1 MSEIIFEIII
11 NLNTFINT
19 HYFISFIIYFLFSI
33 FFFTFSLPGG
43 LIILLGSGF
52 FFGFLSGF
60 IINIT
65 SISLGSLIF
74 ITLSNTVLKKLFN
87 QSYIKYSKKISGFIS
102 SSSYEYLI
110 LIRLIIGPPLIFQN
124 LCISLLN
131 ISKIKILISSI
142 IGFTPLMFI
151 FSYSGN
157 HISNIV
163 ELREFTLSKL
173 ISFEILLVL
182 IFLITLTLLKIFFK
196 RK

>member
-1 MSEIIFEIII
+1 MTDFIFNIIL
-11 NLNTFINT
+11 NLNNFINNY
-19 HYFISFIIYFLFSI
+19 YFISFIIYFIFSI
-33 FFFTFSLPGG
+33 IFFMFSLPGG
-43 LIILLGSGF
+43 IIVSLGAGF
-52 FFGFLSGF
+52 FFGFLGGF
-60 IINIT
+60 IINIL

-74 ITLSNTVLKKLFN
+74 INLSNTLFKKLFN

-142 IGFTPLMFI
+142 IGFSPLMFI

-157 HISNIV
+157 HISNII
-163 ELREFTLSKL
+163 ELKEFTLSKL
-173 ISFEILLVL
+173 ISFEMLLVL
-182 IFLITLTLLKIFFK
+182 FFLIILTLLKIFLK

>member
-1 MSEIIFEIII
+1 MSDIIFDIITS
-11 NLNTFINT
+11 LNAFINT
-19 HYFISFIIYFLFSI
+19 HYFISYIIYFLFSI
-33 FFFTFSLPGG
+33 VFFTFSLPGG

-74 ITLSNTVLKKLFN
+74 INFSNTVFKKLFN
-87 QSYIKYSKKISGFIS
+87 RLYIKYSKKISGFIS

-142 IGFTPLMFI
+142 IGFSPLMFI
-151 FSYSGN
+151 YSYSGN
-157 HISNIV
+157 HISNII

-173 ISFEILLVL
+173 ISFEILLL
-182 IFLITLTLLKIFFK
+182 LFFLTILTLLRIFLK

>member
-1 MSEIIFEIII
+1 MSDIIFDIII
-11 NLNTFINT
+11 SLNTFIDS
-19 HYFISFIIYFLFSI
+19 HYFISLIIYFLFSI
-33 FFFTFSLPGG
+33 IFFTFSLPGG
-43 LIILLGSGF
+43 LIIILGSGF

-74 ITLSNTVLKKLFN
+74 INLSNTVFKKLFN
-87 QSYIKYSKKISGFIS
+87 HSYIKYSKKISGFIS

-142 IGFTPLMFI
+142 IGFSPLMFI
-151 FSYSGN
+151 YSYSGN
-157 HISNIV
+157 HISNII

-173 ISFEILLVL
+173 ISFEILLL
-182 IFLITLTLLKIFFK
+182 LFFLIILTLLKIFLK

>member
-1 MSEIIFEIII
+1 MSDIIFDIII
-11 NLNTFINT
+11 SLNTFINS

-33 FFFTFSLPGG
+33 IFFTFSLPGG

-60 IINIT
+60 IINII
-65 SISLGSLIF
+65 SISLGSFVF
-74 ITLSNTVLKKLFN
+74 INLSNTVFKKLFN

-142 IGFTPLMFI
+142 IGFSPLMFI

-157 HISNIV
+157 HISNII
-163 ELREFTLSKL
+163 ELKEFTLSKL
-173 ISFEILLVL
+173 ISFEMLLVL
-182 IFLITLTLLKIFFK
+182 FFLIILTLLKIFLK

>member
-1 MSEIIFEIII
+1 MSDIIFDIII
-11 NLNTFINT
+11 SLNTFIDS
-19 HYFISFIIYFLFSI
+19 HYFISLIIYFLFSI
-33 FFFTFSLPGG
+33 IFFTFSLPGG

-74 ITLSNTVLKKLFN
+74 INLSNTVFKKLFN
-87 QSYIKYSKKISGFIS
+87 HSYIKYSKKISGFIS

-142 IGFTPLMFI
+142 IGFSPLIFI

-157 HISNIV
+157 HISNII
-163 ELREFTLSKL
+163 ELKEFTLSKL
-173 ISFEILLVL
+173 ISFEILIVL
-182 IFLITLTLLKIFFK
+182 FFLIILTSLKIFLK

>member
-1 MSEIIFEIII
+1 M
-11 NLNTFINT
+11 
-19 HYFISFIIYFLFSI
+19 
-33 FFFTFSLPGG
+33 
-43 LIILLGSGF
+43 IILLGSGF

-60 IINIT
+60 IINII
-65 SISLGSLIF
+65 SISLGSFVF
-74 ITLSNTVLKKLFN
+74 INLSNTVFKKLFN

-142 IGFTPLMFI
+142 IGFSPLMFI

-157 HISNIV
+157 HISNII
-163 ELREFTLSKL
+163 ELKEFTLSKL
-173 ISFEILLVL
+173 ISFEMLLVL
-182 IFLITLTLLKIFFK
+182 FFLIILTLLKIFLK